1 MKKSKKKIISLA
13 SYNKKKIIWSKNLY
27 NNKEI
32 KSLSKKLFLK
42 AYKKRI
48 SYLNTW
54 MNEPILQT
62 SDDIIALQEI
72 IYKTKPEVIIECG
85 VCWGGSILFYEHMA
99 KITNIKKIIGI
110 DTFIPKDL
118 EKRIYKKVS
127 KDKVVLIKGFTTEN
141 DVIDKVKKITKKY
154 KNFLVHLDSDHTFQ
168 NVLNELNTYSKFLS
182 KNNYIIVGDT
192 IVNRIPTQK
201 QWKRDWNKN
210 NNPEIAL
217 KAFLKKNKDFK
228 IDKKINFK
236 QLITHNPLGYIY
248 KNKNN
253 DL

>member
-1 MKKSKKKIISLA
+1 
-13 SYNKKKIIWSKNLY
+13 
-27 NNKEI
+27 
-32 KSLSKKLFLK
+32 
-42 AYKKRI
+42 
-48 SYLNTW
+48 

-217 KAFLKKNKDFK
+217 KAF
-228 IDKKINFK
+228 
-236 QLITHNPLGYIY
+236 
-248 KNKNN
+248 
-253 DL
+253 

>member
-1 MKKSKKKIISLA
+1 MERIFTLHGISCQQKEQLA
-13 SYNKKKIIWSKNLY
+13 GAV
-27 NNKEI
+27 
-32 KSLSKKLFLK
+32 K
-42 AYKKRI
+42 AF
-48 SYLNTW
+48 
-54 MNEPILQT
+54 M
-62 SDDIIALQEI
+62 EI

-141 DVIDKVKKITKKY
+141 DVVDKVKKITKKY

-248 KNKNN
+248 KK
-253 DL
+253 

>member
-1 MKKSKKKIISLA
+1 
-13 SYNKKKIIWSKNLY
+13 
-27 NNKEI
+27 
-32 KSLSKKLFLK
+32 
-42 AYKKRI
+42 
-48 SYLNTW
+48 

-217 KAFLKKNKDFK
+217 KAFFKKNKDFK

-248 KNKNN
+248 KK
-253 DL
+253 

>member
-141 DVIDKVKKITKKY
+141 DVVDKVKKITKKY

-248 KNKNN
+248 KK
-253 DL
+253 

>member
-1 MKKSKKKIISLA
+1 
-13 SYNKKKIIWSKNLY
+13 
-27 NNKEI
+27 
-32 KSLSKKLFLK
+32 
-42 AYKKRI
+42 
-48 SYLNTW
+48 

-228 IDKKINFK
+228 IDKKISFK

-248 KNKNN
+248 KK
-253 DL
+253 